1 MKPTGELLQ
10 HEVIHYQDSYMTIS
24 MMQDTPLL
32 VFKAKG
38 LPRDSDHFKEEFNY
52 VLNFIFQQSK
62 YHPRIVVFGDLR
74 EVQTIIEED
83 MQYLYEV
90 FIRLST
96 SRV

>member
-1 MKPTGELLQ
+1 
-10 HEVIHYQDSYMTIS
+10 MTIS